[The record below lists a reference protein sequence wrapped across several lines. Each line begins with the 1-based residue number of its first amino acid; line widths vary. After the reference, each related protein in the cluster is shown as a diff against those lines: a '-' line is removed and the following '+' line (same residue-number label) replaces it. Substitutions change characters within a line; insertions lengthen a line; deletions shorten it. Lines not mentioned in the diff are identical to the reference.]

1 VSRITSPRGAARFDH
16 PTTKPDDLMA
26 KIIRNV
32 AGETVC
38 DPFMGTGS
46 TGVAAIRAGKR
57 FFGVE
62 HNPTHFET
70 ACNRVRAAVEA
81 SYG

>member
-1 VSRITSPRGAARFDH
+1 MD
-16 PTTKPDDLMA
+16 
-26 KIIRNV
+26 KIMRNM

-57 FFGVE
+57 FFGIE
-62 HNPTHFET
+62 HNPTHFAT
-70 ACNRVRAAVEA
+70 AVDRITAAWKQMQKEA
-81 SYG
+81 AA

>member
-1 VSRITSPRGAARFDH
+1 MSHPLSTLPPGCTRVERIGSATLFLG
-16 PTTKPDDLMA
+16 
-26 KIIRNV
+26 NV

-57 FFGVE
+57 FFGIE
-62 HNPTHFET
+62 QNERHFMT
-70 ACNRVRAAVEA
+70 AADRISKAAAGKDER
-81 SYG
+81 